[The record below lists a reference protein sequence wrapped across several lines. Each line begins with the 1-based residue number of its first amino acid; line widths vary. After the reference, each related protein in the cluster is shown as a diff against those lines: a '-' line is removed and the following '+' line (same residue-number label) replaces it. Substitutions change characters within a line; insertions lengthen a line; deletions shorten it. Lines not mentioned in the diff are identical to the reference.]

1 MTMAKSAPALRVQ
14 WHDGRLVGKVVV
26 PGVTFFGYE
35 ESWLTSGHSLSPLAV
50 PFTATVFRQR
60 VDGFDQLPGFLSDCL
75 PDQWGRR
82 LMERDFRALDVNPTP
97 MRMLAW
103 VGNRGIG
110 ALSFAPALDETHSGL
125 AWEPVTSLL
134 LTREAQEVVR
144 NSPPDAFRHLL
155 QGGTA
160 GGAYPK
166 ATVGLLR
173 DGSLVT
179 RGNVAAARLPEMKL
193 GILKLDTEDNPLEPS
208 TDGRVEAAYL
218 SMARAAGIRTARAKV
233 MSDDTSPRSRHHLFV
248 ERFDVAPRDRRL
260 HLVSLAGAL
269 HRHNLTYVDLL
280 TATRDLTG
288 DRAQVLEAVRRMCFN
303 VRSGNADDHGKNHS
317 FLFDGD
323 SGRWTLSPAYDLTPS
338 YSRDRELRGLFPGTF
353 GNSPRRQQLA
363 EVAAEVGVTPAEWD
377 EIDGKVA
384 ASVGRW
390 AEHAARLE
398 VPADMGTRAAKI
410 QNDLAGS
417 MTSTAPTRSS
427 RRRRW

>member
-1 MTMAKSAPALRVQ
+1 MANSAPALRVQ

-26 PGVTFFGYE
+26 PGATFFAYDEG
-35 ESWLTSGHSLSPLAV
+35 WLTTGYSLSPLSV

-82 LMERDFRALDVNPTP
+82 LMERDFLALNVNTTP

-103 VGNRGIG
+103 VGNRGLG
-110 ALSFAPALDETHSGL
+110 ALSFAPAVEEAHSSST
-125 AWEPVTSLL
+125 WEPVSSLL
-134 LTREAQEVVR
+134 LAREAQEVVR
-144 NSPPDAFRHLL
+144 NSPPESFRHLI

-166 ATVGLLR
+166 ATVGLLS
-173 DGSLVT
+173 DGSLAT
-179 RGNVAAARLPEMKL
+179 RGNVAASRLPGMKL
-193 GILKLDTEDNPLEPS
+193 GILKLDTQDDPLEPS

-218 SMARAAGIRTARAKV
+218 YMARAAGIRTARARV
-233 MSDDTSPRSRHHLFV
+233 MSDDASSRQRHHLFV
-248 ERFDVAPRDRRL
+248 ERFDLAPRDRRL

-269 HRHNLTYVDLL
+269 HRHDLTYVDLL

-288 DRAQVLEAVRRMCFN
+288 DRDQILEAVRRMCFN

-338 YSRDRELRGLFPGTF
+338 YSRDRELRGLFPNTF
-353 GNSPRRQQLA
+353 GASPRRQALA
-363 EVAAEVGVTPAEWD
+363 DVASEVGVTAAEFD
-377 EIDGKVA
+377 DIDGKVSA
-384 ASVGRW
+384 AVGRW
-390 AEHAARLE
+390 AEYAERLD
-398 VPADMGTRAAKI
+398 VPNNLVSRAATI
-410 QNDLAGS
+410 QADLTDS
-417 MTSTAPTRSS
+417 LSSSAPARSS

>member
-1 MTMAKSAPALRVQ
+1 MAKSAPALRVQ

-26 PGVTFFGYE
+26 PGVTFFGYDE
-35 ESWLTSGHSLSPLAV
+35 AWLTTGYNLSPLAV
-50 PFTATVFRQR
+50 PFTSTVFRQR
-60 VDGFDQLPGFLSDCL
+60 ADGFDQLPGFLSDCL

-82 LMERDFRALDVNPTP
+82 LMARDFRELDLNLTP

-110 ALSFAPALDETHSGL
+110 ALSFTPAFDPAHSSS
-125 AWEPVTSLL
+125 AWEPVTPLL
-134 LTREAQEVVR
+134 LTREAQAVVQ

-173 DGSLVT
+173 DGTLVT
-179 RGNVAAARLPEMKL
+179 RGNAAAARLPGMKL
-193 GILKLDTEDNPLEPS
+193 GILKLDTQDDPLETS

-218 SMARAAGIRTARAKV
+218 YMARAAGIRTTRARV
-233 MSDDTSPRSRHHLFV
+233 MSDDASSRPRHHLFV
-248 ERFDVAPRDRRL
+248 ERFDVAPRNRRL

-269 HRHNLTYVDLL
+269 HRHDLTYVDLFA
-280 TATRDLTG
+280 ATRDLTG
-288 DRAQVLEAVRRMCFN
+288 DRAQLLEAVRRMCFN

-338 YSRDRELRGLFPGTF
+338 YSRDRELGGLFPSTF
-353 GNSPRRQQLA
+353 GTLPRREALA
-363 EVAAEVGVTPAEWD
+363 DVAAEAGVTLAEFNQIDGEVAAA
-377 EIDGKVA
+377 
-384 ASVGRW
+384 VGRW
-390 AEHAARLE
+390 AEHAERLD
-398 VPADMGTRAAKI
+398 VPKALMSRAAAT

-417 MTSTAPTRSS
+417 MISSAPARSS

>member
-1 MTMAKSAPALRVQ
+1 MANSAPALRVQ

-26 PGVTFFGYE
+26 PGQTFFGYDE
-35 ESWLTSGHSLSPLAV
+35 TWLATGQNLSPLAV

-110 ALSFAPALDETHSGL
+110 ALSFAPALDETHSDS

-179 RGNVAAARLPEMKL
+179 RGNVAVARLPGMKL
-193 GILKLDTEDNPLEPS
+193 GILKLDTEDDPLAPS
-208 TDGRVEAAYL
+208 TDGRLEAAYL
-218 SMARAAGIRTARAKV
+218 FMARAAGIRTTRAKV
-233 MSDDTSPRSRHHLFV
+233 MSDDASSRPRHHLFV

-260 HLVSLAGAL
+260 HLLSLAGAL

-280 TATRDLTG
+280 TAPRDLTG

-303 VRSGNADDHGKNHS
+303 VRSGNADDHGKNHG
-317 FLFDGD
+317 FLFEGET
-323 SGRWTLSPAYDLTPS
+323 GRWTLSPAYDLTPS
-338 YSRDRELRGLFPGTF
+338 YSRDRELRGLFPTTF
-353 GNSPRRQQLA
+353 GASPRRQQLA
-363 EVAAEVGVTPAEWD
+363 DVAAEVGVTPTEFD
-377 EIDGKVA
+377 EIDGEVTA
-384 ASVGRW
+384 AVSRW
-390 AEHAARLE
+390 TEHAERLD
-398 VPADMGTRAAKI
+398 VPAALVARAAGI
-410 QNDLAGS
+410 QSDLAGS
-417 MTSTAPTRSS
+417 MTATGPARSS